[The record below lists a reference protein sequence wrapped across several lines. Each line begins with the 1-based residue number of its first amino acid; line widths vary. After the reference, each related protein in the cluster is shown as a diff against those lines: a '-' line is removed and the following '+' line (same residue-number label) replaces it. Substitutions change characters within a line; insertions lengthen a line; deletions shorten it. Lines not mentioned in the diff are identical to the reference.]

1 MQRIHALINAKNATN
16 KDNVRKTTQEEQSP
30 QRKLMTITFLGLL
43 ILVSVSIMLF
53 MKKRAEMGW

>member
-53 MKKRAEMGW
+53 MKKRA